1 MTTVTNAQ
9 EAVGVAASESVNAAY
24 QKTFAVGGAII
35 DNATKKII
43 AAMHNNVLMPYPPAS
58 GTTRFLPHDP
68 TAHGERQLVDWY
80 YENAAALKL
89 PPAQQLTV
97 VTTLD
102 PCAQVLYSP
111 RGSMLPSAQSI
122 PMRVLITTARLIS
135 PLCPSTYANKRK
147 KAGLITLSH
156 HPSAVLLQAAPR
168 QSLPGRRLIRCCI
181 A

>member
-68 TAHGERQLVDWY
+68 TAPWRTATGGLVLRKRRRTQTATC
-80 YENAAALKL
+80 AAAH
-89 PPAQQLTV
+89 
-97 VTTLD
+97 D
-102 PCAQVLYSP
+102 RYN
-111 RGSMLPSAQSI
+111 
-122 PMRVLITTARLIS
+122 AR
-135 PLCPSTYANKRK
+135 PVR
-147 KAGLITLSH
+147 H
-156 HPSAVLLQAAPR
+156 V
-168 QSLPGRRLIRCCI
+168 RRLFTHRGVQCCRQRNRHLCGH
-181 A
+181 